1 MKRHMLVS
9 GVRFQRSSWVALAV
23 VLNVIIFPTIAWGGN
38 ILTIEQYEEI
48 ADPLFDTSILS
59 MSIMTTGQAF
69 VPLLHA
75 WQLNNRTFLQSYDD
89 KVRDATAVAMTTHAI
104 KNLKIRLHPVKVR
117 SFMLIDKLKKDLSIY
132 EEEYPEVKGG
142 LFGSALNDEK
152 KVEAEK
158 NYTAI
163 KEALK
168 RYEYPPKTEKI
179 DGVDE
184 KENEGK
190 KKEKWVLIDAEETLR
205 KDTILV
211 HGDPK
216 DPKKPGAIKRVL
228 QRLTLAKKG
237 LSVVDHTAKYLAE
250 PLAKLGKTQ
259 YKVERMVMGLSRG
272 EGARSP
278 KKQLLITMRNFAE
291 DLNFLIQIQT
301 KDKGDIYRP
310 RWDFFYPQMLPRR
323 RSPETKSTKYWV
335 PVDPGDKLVIR
346 ALTMNKHRREILY
359 RPIDRYKVVEDG
371 KVTYKW
377 YNYVRPEMN
386 SWTRNPYV
394 LGYEARRGVKS
405 LVTRMYSTE
414 ERYNWTFNGGWS
426 QTPEL
431 KNSDGR
437 TLRDFSIPLILTNDR
452 MEWVIPE
459 ASAKAVIRDGGKMV
473 MTTEVTGE
481 AKITITHKGPN
492 TKNPERVVDQG
503 SGRLE
508 ITLQPW

>member
-1 MKRHMLVS
+1 
-9 GVRFQRSSWVALAV
+9 
-23 VLNVIIFPTIAWGGN
+23 
-38 ILTIEQYEEI
+38 
-48 ADPLFDTSILS
+48 
-59 MSIMTTGQAF
+59 
-69 VPLLHA
+69 
-75 WQLNNRTFLQSYDD
+75 
-89 KVRDATAVAMTTHAI
+89 
-104 KNLKIRLHPVKVR
+104 
-117 SFMLIDKLKKDLSIY
+117 
-132 EEEYPEVKGG
+132 
-142 LFGSALNDEK
+142 
-152 KVEAEK
+152 
-158 NYTAI
+158 
-163 KEALK
+163 
-168 RYEYPPKTEKI
+168 
-179 DGVDE
+179 
-184 KENEGK
+184 
-190 KKEKWVLIDAEETLR
+190 
-205 KDTILV
+205 
-211 HGDPK
+211 
-216 DPKKPGAIKRVL
+216 
-228 QRLTLAKKG
+228 
-237 LSVVDHTAKYLAE
+237 
-250 PLAKLGKTQ
+250 
-259 YKVERMVMGLSRG
+259 
-272 EGARSP
+272 
-278 KKQLLITMRNFAE
+278 
-291 DLNFLIQIQT
+291 
-301 KDKGDIYRP
+301 
-310 RWDFFYPQMLPRR
+310 
-323 RSPETKSTKYWV
+323 
-335 PVDPGDKLVIR
+335 
-346 ALTMNKHRREILY
+346 MNKHRREILY